1 MEKLK
6 LSPPWITFVHEVEAL
21 FAKDPEVKVVYNDE
35 ERLLKLYVDNTD
47 KAIALEKLIPDKKR
61 FGNVV
66 VKISVVPP
74 NLDEVPKEELFG
86 KAFSGNPVL
95 HGIASY
101 DTPFGH
107 VTYVVFQRK
116 VVQFFNDQMD
126 DINGNKSMLFQE
138 VAKDVFG
145 TDHNVFYCT
154 DAPEELAK
162 PLGEWP

>member
-1 MEKLK
+1 MEKVK

-21 FAKDPEVKVVYNDE
+21 FEHDPEVKVLYNDDDHS
-35 ERLLKLYVDNTD
+35 LKLNVANTD
-47 KAIALEKLIPDKKR
+47 KAIALGKLIPDKKR

-66 VKISVVPP
+66 LKISVIPP
-74 NLDEVPKEELFG
+74 NADELTKEDLFRE
-86 KAFSGNPVL
+86 AFAGNPVL
-95 HGIASY
+95 HGLSNY

-107 VTYVVFQRK
+107 VSYAVFQRK

-138 VAKDVFG
+138 IAKDVFG
-145 TDHNVFYCT
+145 TEHGVFYCT
-154 DAPEELAK
+154 DAPTELSK